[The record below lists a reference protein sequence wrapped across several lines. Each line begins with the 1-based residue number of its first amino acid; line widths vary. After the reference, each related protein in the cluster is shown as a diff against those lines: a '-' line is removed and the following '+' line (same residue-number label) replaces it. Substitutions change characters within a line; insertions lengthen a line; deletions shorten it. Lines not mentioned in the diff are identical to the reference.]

1 MRYTRYTR
9 NPGIARVL
17 AGMGWV
23 RELNEDVGRIYDEIQ
38 AFFLRDPSY
47 SESND
52 AAVLLTLENNI
63 ATRVMRR
70 QGADPQEE
78 LGPAVEVL
86 TDYELAAVRYVY
98 SNGRVKVA
106 DLVAEFGRSDKFARK
121 VLRGLEG
128 RQLLVWHGS
137 NSRDPFQYYPLS

>member
-1 MRYTRYTR
+1 MPTRR
-9 NPGIARVL
+9 G
-17 AGMGWV
+17 
-23 RELNEDVGRIYDEIQ
+23 ELE
-38 AFFLRDPSY
+38 
-47 SESND
+47 
-52 AAVLLTLENNI
+52 
-63 ATRVMRR
+63 
-70 QGADPQEE
+70 
-78 LGPAVEVL
+78 PAVEVL